1 MSDVRDFGAVGDGQN
16 DDSGAIAHAL
26 KDGDGTLQFPPGN
39 YLVTK
44 PIVVAL
50 DTTGRFSVSGTSGAA
65 KIVMAGAGP
74 AFQVIGTHGGTADPK
89 GFQPPVWQSQRMPTF
104 ANLEIEG
111 RHAEAS
117 GVWLEGTM
125 QSTFE
130 GVLLRELLDGI
141 RVTKRARNVLV
152 SHCHVYNNRRYG
164 IWFDQLNLHQAIIA
178 SSHISYCKRAGIR
191 ISGSEIRNLQI
202 TGNDIEYNYEDGVD
216 DCADV
221 YIDCS
226 DGKASVR
233 EGTIA
238 SNTIQAKYS
247 TGGANVRMV
256 GWNPEVN
263 HKAGLF
269 TITGNM
275 IGSQE
280 TNIHLKACRGVVV
293 SGNVVYSGHQRNLK
307 IEGSRNIVCGNNSFD
322 HNPDYLKNELCTGV
336 TLIDSHDITF
346 NGSLIHDCQTGQH
359 TVKDAPQL
367 VRQGLLEVIRCRR
380 VNISGCQVLD
390 GTPYGIYVED
400 GNHVSISGCQ
410 VLESRVEKQT
420 RAAIRFKGTGKM
432 NLVVG
437 NTLVRGTKDAIES
450 DASTEL
456 RSHVNLLDTDE

>member
-1 MSDVRDFGAVGDGQN
+1 MSDIRDFGATGDGQT
-16 DDSGAIAHAL
+16 DDSRAIFHAL
-26 KDGDGTLQFPPGN
+26 KDGDGTLQFPPGD
-39 YLVTK
+39 YLITRTI
-44 PIVVAL
+44 PVAL
-50 DTTGRFSVSGTSGAA
+50 DTTGRFSLSGTGGAA
-65 KIVMAGAGP
+65 KIIMAGAGP
-74 AFQVIGTHGGTADPK
+74 AFHLVGTHAATADPK
-89 GFQPPVWQSQRMPTF
+89 GFQPEVWKGQRMPTVT
-104 ANLEIEG
+104 NIEIEG

-117 GVWLEGTM
+117 GFWLEGTM

-141 RVTKRARNVLV
+141 RVAKRARNVLV
-152 SHCHVYNNRRYG
+152 SHCHIYNNRRYG

-202 TGNDIEYNYEDGVD
+202 TGNDIEYNYEEGVD

-293 SGNVVYSGHQRNLK
+293 SGNVVYSGHRRNLT

-322 HNPDYLKNELCTGV
+322 HNPDYDKKELCTGV
-336 TLIDSHDITF
+336 TLIDSNDITF
-346 NGSLIHDCQTGQH
+346 NGSLIHDCQAGQH
-359 TVKDAPQL
+359 TVKDAPPL
-367 VRQGLLEVIRCRR
+367 VREGLLEVIRCRR
-380 VNISGCQVLD
+380 VNISGCEILD
-390 GTPYGIYVED
+390 GTPHGIYVED
-400 GNHVSISGCQ
+400 GNHVSITGCT
-410 VLESRVEKQT
+410 VLDSRSEKKT
-420 RAAIRFKGTGKM
+420 RSAIRFKGQGRM
-432 NLVVG
+432 NLVAT
-437 NTLVRGTKDAIES
+437 NTLGKGTHVAIES
-450 DASTEL
+450 DATMGVLTEA
-456 RSHVNLLDTDE
+456 NQIDPEA